1 MLTQD
6 KENNQLITTSLVI
19 IAIVA
24 VAVALYYTRPIMIP
38 FILALFV
45 RILIDPI
52 IDFQTQSLRIH
63 RFVAIL
69 VAILIIIGVFMIVVP
84 VVIDSLVLFLKSAD
98 DYNTKVLLLIE
109 IIIIKLQEFQIE
121 IDKEIIRESFL
132 SLPFLGWASSVLS
145 NGANF
150 IAKFFS

>member
-6 KENNQLITTSLVI
+6 KENNQLITTSLLI

-52 IDFQTQSLRIH
+52 IDFQTSLKIH

-98 DYNTKVLLLIE
+98 
-109 IIIIKLQEFQIE
+109 
-121 IDKEIIRESFL
+121 
-132 SLPFLGWASSVLS
+132 
-145 NGANF
+145 
-150 IAKFFS
+150 